1 MLNQT
6 SGLDKDGFIENLY
19 SPKNIAP
26 EFQDA
31 VNAVIDSLLSDL
43 PNQIDGI
50 YLYGSVPRGTA
61 IIGSS
66 DLDVSIVLTT
76 PIGQKEKGVFKLLSD
91 TIPKAY
97 PQVSKL
103 DIDPGFLRDVLQ
115 PTEKYHWHFWIK
127 HCCCCVWG
135 NDLSNE
141 FSLYKPSIE
150 IAQALNGDLSTFLEQ
165 MSPSFQTMAGGDV
178 AKVIGKKL
186 VRAAYYFVAEQDGSW
201 YTNLSQCAEAANRY
215 YSNQSDDIELAYQY
229 ALGNLISKTEAFEL
243 YERLSKELIREQVN
257 RLVNG

>member
-1 MLNQT
+1 MQKLDR
-6 SGLDKDGFIENLY
+6 GLDREGFIQNLY

-26 EFQDA
+26 EFQEVVSA
-31 VNAVIDSLLSDL
+31 VVDSLLREL
-43 PNQIDGI
+43 PGQVDGI

-61 IIGSS
+61 IVGRS
-66 DLDVSIVLTT
+66 DLDVSIVLAT
-76 PIGQKEKGVFKLLSD
+76 PVGQREKEVFNLLSD
-91 TIPKAY
+91 TIPQTY
-97 PQVSKL
+97 PQVTKL

-141 FSLYKPSIE
+141 FPLYKPSIE

-165 MSPSFQTMAGGDV
+165 MPSSFKTMTDADV

-186 VRAAYYFVAEQDGSW
+186 VRVAYYFVAEQDGSW
-201 YTNLSQCAEAANRY
+201 YTNLSQCAAVAKRY
-215 YSNQSDDIELAYQY
+215 YSNQSDDIELAHQY

-243 YERLSKELIREQVN
+243 YERLSKKLVVN
-257 RLVNG
+257 

>member
-6 SGLDKDGFIENLY
+6 RGLDKDGFIENLY

-26 EFQDA
+26 EFQGV
-31 VNAVIDSLLSDL
+31 VNAFIDSLLSEL
-43 PNQIDGI
+43 PEQIYGI

-61 IIGSS
+61 IVGRS

-76 PIGQKEKGVFKLLSD
+76 PIGPKERRVFKHLSD
-91 TIPKAY
+91 TIPEAY

-115 PTEKYHWHFWIK
+115 PTEKYHWHFWLK
-127 HCCCCVWG
+127 HCCCCIWG
-135 NDLSNE
+135 KDLSTE
-141 FSLYKPSIE
+141 LPLYKPSIE
-150 IAQALNGDLSTFLEQ
+150 IAQALNGDLPTFLEQ
-165 MSPSFQTMAGGDV
+165 MSLSFKTMADGDI

-186 VRAAYYFVAEQDGSW
+186 VRAAYYFVAEKDGSW
-201 YTNLSQCAEAANRY
+201 YTDLSQCASVAKRY
-215 YSNQSDDIELAYQY
+215 YPNQSDDIELAYQY

-243 YERLSKELIREQVN
+243 YERLSKKLVVN
-257 RLVNG
+257 